1 MSPINLDHPKACG
14 CAICT
19 GALALEDCASLR
31 IVDVVELRKLMA
43 GVQAGFAHASRRRI
57 QAVTP
62 NGVAQVN
69 VWVMND
75 RVDELLRKMLTVHP
89 DAPDAGEVR
98 M

>member
-43 GVQAGFAHASRRRI
+43 GVQAGFAHASDVHSEACRRAIAEAERF
-57 QAVTP
+57 T
-62 NGVAQVN
+62 G
-69 VWVMND
+69 
-75 RVDELLRKMLTVHP
+75 KGTT
-89 DAPDAGEVR
+89 
-98 M
+98 